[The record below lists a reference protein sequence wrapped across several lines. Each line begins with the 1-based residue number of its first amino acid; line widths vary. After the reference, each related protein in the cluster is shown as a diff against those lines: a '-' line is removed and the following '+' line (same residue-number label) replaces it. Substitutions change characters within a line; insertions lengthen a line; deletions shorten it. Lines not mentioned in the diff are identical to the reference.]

1 MCTGIRH
8 QAGSCPEGGEFAI
21 EVIAFQLI
29 VLLAGFTQGF
39 TGFGSVMVALPL
51 LTLFLDVRT
60 VIPLVCL
67 LALVINVVLLIQ
79 IHEHILWAKV
89 RVLLVA
95 AIPGVAFGVYILKT
109 VPAQF
114 LEMTIGLVIIGF
126 GLQRHFAR
134 APELEVAD
142 HWGWVF
148 GFLSGVLGG
157 SIAANGPPVI
167 LYTSLQ
173 PWGKY
178 PAKSTLTA
186 YFLASTVVISST
198 HGLNGLITARVLDLF
213 IQGVPILVT
222 GVLTGSWL
230 FGRVGS
236 GSYRKVLLLFLIL
249 LGCLMLGK
257 AVSGV
262 W

>member
-1 MCTGIRH
+1 MCTEVRH
-8 QAGSCPEGGEFAI
+8 QTGCCLEWRESAI

-67 LALVINVVLLIQ
+67 LALVINVVILIQ
-79 IHEHILWAKV
+79 IHEHILWSKV

-95 AIPGVAFGVYILKT
+95 AIPGVVFGVYILKT
-109 VPAQF
+109 VSAQF
-114 LEMTIGLVIIGF
+114 LEMTIGIMLVVF

-142 HWGWVF
+142 HWGWFF

-157 SIAANGPPVI
+157 SIAINGPPVI

-178 PAKSTLTA
+178 SVKSTLTA
-186 YFLASTVVISST
+186 YFLASTVMISST
-198 HGLNGLITARVLDLF
+198 HAFNGLITARVLDLF
-213 IQGVPILVT
+213 FRGVPILVM
-222 GVLTGSWL
+222 GVLAGSWL

-236 GSYRKVLLLFLIL
+236 GSYRKVLVLFLIL
-249 LGCLMLGK
+249 MGCLMLGK
-257 AVSGV
+257 AVAGV